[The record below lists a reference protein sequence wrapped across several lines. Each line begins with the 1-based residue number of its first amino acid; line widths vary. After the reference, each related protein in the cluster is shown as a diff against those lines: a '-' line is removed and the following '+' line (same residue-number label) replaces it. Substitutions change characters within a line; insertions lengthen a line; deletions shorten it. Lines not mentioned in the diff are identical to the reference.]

1 MKFVKLTVC
10 IVLGPALFLGSCKGK
25 KGQEGT
31 KPADTT
37 AVNGQL
43 PPSGTLTLPHA
54 DSALIPVLGAVVDE
68 VFTALAKKD
77 NKAFASYFIYRGPD
91 SLRVMNDV
99 FGVNTPFERDWVR
112 ITAAAFNKWN
122 KDVEN
127 REYTRIYLVPLSEGV
142 QMPVL
147 EVVFISPKSVN
158 RKFFGFL
165 QVAENDFRI
174 LEVTSQL

>member
-1 MKFVKLTVC
+1 MKVVKLTAC
-10 IVLGPALFLGSCKGK
+10 ILVVLALFLYSCKGK
-25 KGQEGT
+25 KGEGGT

-37 AVNGQL
+37 ATASQL
-43 PPSGTLTLPHA
+43 PAPGTLTLPHA
-54 DSALIPVLGAVVDE
+54 DTALIPVLGAVVDE

-77 NKAFASYFIYRGPD
+77 NKSFASYFIYRGPD

-99 FGVNTPFERDWVR
+99 FNVNTQFERDWVR

-122 KDVEN
+122 KDVQN
-127 REYTRIYLVPLSEGV
+127 REYTRIYLVPLSDQV

-165 QVAENDFRI
+165 QVGENDFRI
-174 LEVTSQL
+174 LEVTSSL

>member
-1 MKFVKLTVC
+1 MRVIKLAVVVIAVLA
-10 IVLGPALFLGSCKGK
+10 IVVSGCKGK
-25 KGQEGT
+25 KGDGGT
-31 KPADTT
+31 KPSDTT
-37 AVNGQL
+37 SVAQN
-43 PPSGTLTLPHA
+43 PTPGTLTLPHA
-54 DSALIPVLGAVVDE
+54 DSTLIPVLGAVVDE

-99 FGVNTPFERDWVR
+99 FGVSTPFERDWVR
-112 ITAAAFNKWN
+112 ITAAAFTKWN
-122 KDVEN
+122 KDVES